1 MMMPAAHG
9 ASTSARGGYWRR
21 GASRRLRRLAALASL
36 RTPSLL
42 ATALGAC
49 MPVDHPADTV
59 VYASGSDLESPNP
72 LLTVHN
78 LARQLQR
85 HALFV
90 TLARYDDS
98 LRAMPYAARSWE
110 WSPDRLTLTLHL
122 HPELSWHDA
131 RPLTA
136 GDVAF
141 TIESALDPAIGSAR
155 AADLS
160 TVASVGA
167 PDDTTVVIR
176 YAVPPPDFPPVL
188 CELPIL
194 PAHHFEGV
202 PRAEWRRSA
211 FETAPVGAGP
221 FRFVER
227 RPGQRWVFERNDAF
241 PAALGGPP
249 RLRRLVVAI
258 VDEATTKFAGLVSGS
273 LDVAGISPAMA
284 DLARRDAGVRV
295 LDYPILFSVAVV
307 VNPARPPFDDVR
319 VREAFSLSID
329 RQRIVDVALAG
340 YATPAGGPVP
350 EAHPM
355 AVAVQPRR
363 DTARADR
370 LLDAAGWRRT
380 AGGTRARQG
389 IELAIELL
397 TVGTGD
403 NAVEQLL
410 QADAAERGIR
420 LTIRQLEMGAFLA
433 RARAAPKD
441 FDALVTGIPGDLTL
455 AHLAAMYDGVL
466 RGGALD
472 YGGFHTPRLDSMF
485 GRVRAASD
493 RESLRDA
500 WAAIQEELHR
510 EAPAAWLYHGRGV
523 QGISS
528 RLQGVKM
535 DLRGELATLG
545 EWHVAGGERT
555 P

>member
-1 MMMPAAHG
+1 MMMRATHG
-9 ASTSARGGYWRR
+9 ASTSVREDPTPWHASQRR
-21 GASRRLRRLAALASL
+21 RRLAAIVSFGAAGALVAV
-36 RTPSLL
+36 
-42 ATALGAC
+42 LGAC
-49 MPVDHPADTV
+49 VPVDHPADTV

-98 LRAMPYAARSWE
+98 LRAVPYAARSWD
-110 WSPDRLTLTLHL
+110 WSADRLTLTLNL
-122 HPELSWHDA
+122 HPGLSWHDG

-141 TIESALDPAIGSAR
+141 TIESALDPDIGYAR
-155 AADLS
+155 AADFS
-160 TVASVGA
+160 TVANVAA
-167 PDDTTVVIR
+167 PDDTTVIIR

-194 PAHHFEGV
+194 PAHHLAGV

-227 RPGQRWVFERNDAF
+227 RPGQRWIFERNDAF

-249 RLRRLVVAI
+249 RLRRLVIAV

-284 DLARRDAGVRV
+284 DLAGRDAGVRV
-295 LDYPILFSVAVV
+295 LDYPILFSVGVIM
-307 VNPARPPFDDVR
+307 NPSRPPFDDVR
-319 VREAFSLSID
+319 VREAFSLSLD

-350 EAHPM
+350 EAHPL
-355 AVAVQPRR
+355 AVAAAPRR
-363 DTARADR
+363 DTARADM

-380 AGGTRARQG
+380 SGGTRARAG
-389 IELAIELL
+389 AELAIELL

-410 QADAAERGIR
+410 QADAAARGIR

-433 RARAAPKD
+433 RARATRKD

-455 AHLAAMYDGVL
+455 AHLAAMYDGVF

-472 YGGFHTPRLDSMF
+472 YGGFHTPRLDSLF
-485 GRVRAASD
+485 ARVRAAGD

-500 WAAIQEELHR
+500 WVAIQEELHR

-523 QGISS
+523 QGISA
-528 RLQGVKM
+528 RLQGVTM

-545 EWHVAGGERT
+545 EWHVAEGGKA